1 MTIFGWDQSHYDAPT
16 LGTALAEGIVFITHK
31 VGGDKYDPEL
41 ASWWS
46 GVRRLDPE
54 KYLLG
59 TYWIPRPDLESNPER
74 AADTWIGILDEDCP
88 GWRDREHILQMDAE
102 RWNGDDRTKPNRQ
115 YLQRLGNRLREL
127 MPKLMP
133 VCYAS
138 RGQYKDELAGLT
150 FPLWNAAYPYEVSEG
165 FKSAYQR
172 AGGDNARH
180 WAMYSGQIPALW
192 QYTSHAVIGGQT
204 TSDANAYRGTL
215 TGLKALVA
223 PGWSSDMD
231 LTPQNLQDIQKAIL
245 GADIDPSTTNT
256 YSLGGALWT
265 LLQRSGVMV
274 NTQLPALASS
284 LAAVQSGLTV
294 DTAAL
299 ADDLAARLAPLLPSG
314 KTDPASLAEAFRV
327 LFTQTPPSS

>member
-1 MTIFGWDQSHYDAPT
+1 MTIYGWDMSHYDAPA

-31 VGGDKYDPEL
+31 AGGDRHDPEL
-41 ASWWS
+41 APWWL
-46 GVRRLDPE
+46 GTKHLDPDH
-54 KYLLG
+54 YLLG

-74 AADTWIGILDEDCP
+74 AADTWIAVLDQDCP

-115 YLQRLGNRLREL
+115 YLQRLGDRLRER

-138 RGQYKDELAGLT
+138 RGQYGNELAGLT
-150 FPLWNAAYPYEVSEG
+150 FPLWNAAYPYEVAEG

-172 AGGDNARH
+172 AGGDSARH
-180 WAMYSGQIPALW
+180 WAPYSGQVPALW

-231 LTPQNLQDIQKAIL
+231 LTPKNLQDIRNAVL
-245 GADIDPSTTNT
+245 GADIDPSVSGGYT
-256 YSLGGALWT
+256 LAGALWT
-265 LLQRSGVMV
+265 ILQRSGAVV

-314 KTDPASLAEAFRV
+314 KTDPESLAEAFRV
-327 LFTQTPPSS
+327 LFTQIPPSS